1 MGNEADAGNLLPFFS
16 LFKADKKE
24 KKNMQAHI
32 SATSVLMMQPQLKR
46 LRASALCFSNLHLQA
61 KTPKGFIAVHV
72 HYGCFSIRIKN
83 LYTQL
88 AWIWSWSISGVIALK
103 SGVQFPGVYVQSGG
117 LRAEEQL
124 RFSSLRFSQ
133 RSAAAAA
140 AAPPT
145 MNWWTGPPG
154 MRKLGSFYFPSE
166 QLWLDISQS
175 ALSSW
180 MSTLC

>member
-1 MGNEADAGNLLPFFS
+1 MGNEADAGSLLPFFS

-24 KKNMQAHI
+24 KKNTQAHI

-46 LRASALCFSNLHLQA
+46 LRASALCFSNLHLQG

-72 HYGCFSIRIKN
+72 HYGCFSILIKN